1 VDTPEAALAKH
12 IGVTRLADLT
22 GLDRL
27 GLPVVAAI
35 RPLSRNISVSFG
47 KGLTVE
53 HARRSALMEAAELF
67 YSETPPFPLVTQSF
81 GEFASGIA
89 LNPAALCPI
98 DSAVDCARKR
108 FEWVQGTNLK
118 SRNSVMVPWQII
130 SMDFTELARQHERVL
145 QFGATG
151 LAADFDQSRAVLH
164 GLYEVIER
172 DCHMAW
178 NNFDDATRAAT
189 LVDHDGIEDQSIRDL
204 LTRLALANLQVVVWD
219 MTGESNIPCYLA
231 ELVDAK
237 PGATTAFVQGAAA
250 DLSPQVALRKAIV
263 EAMQVRLTYI
273 AGSRDDL
280 EWSDYGDRYDDVVR
294 SRQSLVRLEMP
305 RKPMTPDSGQ
315 YDGSVAALRETQ
327 RRLQNCGIGDIAVVR
342 LSPADNAVCVVKV
355 IVPTLVD
362 IPDANHYVEQ
372 RRHAVLEVA

>member
-1 VDTPEAALAKH
+1 MSEATLAKR
-12 IGVTRLADLT
+12 IGVTRLANLT

-27 GLPVVAAI
+27 GLPVMAAI

-53 HARRSALMEAAELF
+53 QARLSALMEAAELF
-67 YSETPPFPLVTQSF
+67 YSEAPPCALITQAFAEFPPGT
-81 GEFASGIA
+81 A
-89 LNPAALCPI
+89 LNPAALNPVNADF
-98 DSAVDCARKR
+98 DSVHTP
-108 FEWVQGTNLK
+108 FEWVRGSDLK
-118 SRNSVMVPWQII
+118 SQHSVMVPWQIV
-130 SMDFTELARQHERVL
+130 SMDFTEKARRQQRVL

-151 LAADFDQSRAVLH
+151 LAADFDQTRAMLH

-172 DCHMAW
+172 DCHLAW
-178 NNFDDATRAAT
+178 NNIDDAARAAT
-189 LVDHDGIEDQSIRDL
+189 LVDHDSIEDHSITDL

-237 PGATTAFVQGAAA
+237 PEATTAFVQGAAA
-250 DLSPQVALRKAIV
+250 DLSPRVALRKAIV

-294 SRQSLVRLEMP
+294 SRQSLVGLEMP
-305 RKPMTPDSGQ
+305 RKAMTPDSGQ
-315 YDGSVAALRETQ
+315 YDGNVAALSEIE
-327 RRLQNCGIGDIAVVR
+327 RRLLNCGIGDITVVR
-342 LSPADNAVCVVKV
+342 LSPGDDTVCVVKV
-355 IVPTLVD
+355 IVPTLID
-362 IPDANHYVEQ
+362 IPDANLYVEQ
-372 RRHAVLEVA
+372 RRHAALEIA